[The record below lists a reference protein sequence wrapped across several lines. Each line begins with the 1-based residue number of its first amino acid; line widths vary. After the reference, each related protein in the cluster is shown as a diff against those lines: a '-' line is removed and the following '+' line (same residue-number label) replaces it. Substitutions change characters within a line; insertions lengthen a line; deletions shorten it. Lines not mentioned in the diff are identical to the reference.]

1 MLFFILCSVIYRSA
15 EDNNWIYCLIFL
27 FGIINKSKVYQN
39 LEALI
44 KVIVTDNSERW
55 KYHAKEKSKEQVCN
69 HIVIATLNN
78 I

>member
-44 KVIVTDNSERW
+44 KVIVTDNSERGGNITQ
-55 KYHAKEKSKEQVCN
+55 KKRVRNKF
-69 HIVIATLNN
+69 ATTLL
-78 I
+78 